1 MEEFAA
7 IQASN
12 SEKLSPSSRFEP
24 AQTMSDDDM
33 SILEKVQQHH
43 TLATQ
48 FRGSDEENQA
58 DELTVVSK
66 LDSGRTLPYQ
76 WDNHPDPS
84 VSDAGSFNNHF
95 ALLAEKSIKDEISP
109 LQEKRS
115 TPLNYTTSS
124 SSVKSV
130 KQMLRS
136 KKDQRHSQSST
147 RSVLS
152 KTTRDLIF
160 NESTDSSDN
169 DNDGP
174 PAKFP
179 SMEEVLSPHIG
190 FIHSSRESFD
200 DHDDRHSLKSFKII
214 KTKSK
219 QSQKVTRNSSRMSHA
234 SVTPSNRR
242 SKVPEVDDQEKIL
255 VQRSEAKNEL
265 VRQNPF
271 SIANLFANSCLPS
284 QTTQEI
290 KEEKKDVLMVQS
302 TNKLSFLTEV
312 FQCGNK
318 YDDDVISP
326 RNTHFVL
333 DVFDKTLCG
342 IPAKM
347 ANISLDDLLDGKG
360 EDDLYMQRSKSR
372 MTRPPSKSESTIP
385 TSSCNVDHSSHL
397 YGILKEHMNSVNTVP
412 GESNSHSVGR
422 SVDNDP
428 EVQREL
434 QRLCK
439 LLEAKLDGHGP
450 DPVYESDFDDE
461 YYESE
466 SESDYDDDEEKLF
479 QSWMRSGPIMELF
492 GIGCH
497 DKSGTMR
504 EITYDDRIMSGRS
517 YHSNDRFYPREEDE
531 YYDEFDEEYYSD
543 AESTESNLTIV
554 AANDYK

>member
-7 IQASN
+7 IRSPM

-24 AQTMSDDDM
+24 AQTMSDDDK
-33 SILEKVQQHH
+33 SIVDKVQQQH
-43 TLATQ
+43 TLPTL

-66 LDSGRTLPYQ
+66 LESGRTLPYQ
-76 WDNHPDPS
+76 WDDHLDPFVSDPS
-84 VSDAGSFNNHF
+84 ALNNFFAVS
-95 ALLAEKSIKDEISP
+95 AEKSTKDEISP
-109 LQEKRS
+109 LQEKRA
-115 TPLNYTTSS
+115 TPLNYTASS
-124 SSVKSV
+124 SSVRSA

-136 KKDQRHSQSST
+136 RKDQRNSQSST

-174 PAKFP
+174 LAKVP
-179 SMEEVLSPHIG
+179 SMEEVLPPRIA
-190 FIHSSRESFD
+190 FIHSLRESLD
-200 DHDDRHSLKSFKII
+200 DHDDRHSVKSFKIK
-214 KTKSK
+214 KTQSK
-219 QSQKVTRNSSRMSHA
+219 QSQKVTKNSSNMSYALVTSA
-234 SVTPSNRR
+234 SRW
-242 SKVPEVDDQEKIL
+242 SKVPKVDDQEKL
-255 VQRSEAKNEL
+255 PMQRSAGKNEM

-271 SIANLFANSCLPS
+271 SISNPFANSCLPS
-284 QTTQEI
+284 QITKDI
-290 KEEKKDVLMVQS
+290 KEEKRDVLTIQPP
-302 TNKLSFLTEV
+302 NKLSFLTEL

-326 RNTHFVL
+326 RNTQIIL

-347 ANISLDDLLDGKG
+347 ANISLDDLLDEEG
-360 EDDLYMQRSKSR
+360 EDDLDMKRPKSR
-372 MTRPPSKSESTIP
+372 KTRPPSESKFSNP
-385 TSSCNVDHSSHL
+385 SSSANVDQSSHL
-397 YGILKEHMNSVNTVP
+397 YGLLKEHMNSSP
-412 GESNSHSVGR
+412 DESKSHTVGR

-450 DPVYESDFDDE
+450 EPAYESDFDDA

-466 SESDYDDDEEKLF
+466 SESDFDDDEDEKLF
-479 QSWMRSGPIMELF
+479 QNWMRSGPIMELF

-497 DKSGTMR
+497 DKNGAMR
-504 EITYDDRIMSGRS
+504 EITNDDRIMSGRS
-517 YHSNDRFYPREEDE
+517 YHSNDRLYPGEEDE